1 MLQLPKTEIKFSGNL
16 KDAIRDLSKGQ
27 KGRREMADELA
38 CWQDKNQPHIGI
50 VTKYS
55 LFWIYES

>member
-1 MLQLPKTEIKFSGNL
+1 MHL
-16 KDAIRDLSKGQ
+16 KGQ
-27 KGRREMADELA
+27 KGRREMADELT

-55 LFWIYES
+55 LFSIYES